1 MARPGALITQ
11 WPVQRMMLIATAGFT
26 GFYVLLSALPAWI
39 ASRGSSAAAAG
50 AATTVMLATTA
61 ICQPFV
67 PLLLR
72 RVSTTGAVALGLLAL
87 GAPAPL
93 LAWAGSGAGLYAICA
108 IRGIGFAIFTIAN
121 TLTATEIAP
130 RGRLG
135 EVAGLNGFAAAIP
148 NVALVPLSVLLLHDV
163 GFWPVAAI
171 SATPLLGAAVAI
183 VAGIRRVGHGEHR
196 RPRQPGDA
204 RTAIGWSLAP
214 AAVLCS
220 LTIAG
225 GAVVTILPIERP
237 GVVAT
242 VGLAVFGAVSAVA
255 RWQAG
260 VLVRHRGIAA
270 LLPFACVSSAAGLI
284 VIATGLTDSAG
295 AVAIAGCAAAGA
307 GFGAVQSLTLV
318 AVFQRT
324 ERRSHP
330 VASAVWNVA
339 FDSGTATGAVLV
351 GALTATSLGI
361 AGAFSVLAA
370 LALATIPAGVVS
382 GRGTG

>member
-1 MARPGALITQ
+1 
-11 WPVQRMMLIATAGFT
+11 
-26 GFYVLLSALPAWI
+26 
-39 ASRGSSAAAAG
+39 
-50 AATTVMLATTA
+50 
-61 ICQPFV
+61 
-67 PLLLR
+67 
-72 RVSTTGAVALGLLAL
+72 
-87 GAPAPL
+87 
-93 LAWAGSGAGLYAICA
+93 
-108 IRGIGFAIFTIAN
+108 
-121 TLTATEIAP
+121 
-130 RGRLG
+130 
-135 EVAGLNGFAAAIP
+135 
-148 NVALVPLSVLLLHDV
+148 
-163 GFWPVAAI
+163 
-171 SATPLLGAAVAI
+171 
-183 VAGIRRVGHGEHR
+183 
-196 RPRQPGDA
+196 
-204 RTAIGWSLAP
+204 
-214 AAVLCS
+214 
-220 LTIAG
+220 
-225 GAVVTILPIERP
+225 
-237 GVVAT
+237 
-242 VGLAVFGAVSAVA
+242 
-255 RWQAG
+255 
-260 VLVRHRGIAA
+260 